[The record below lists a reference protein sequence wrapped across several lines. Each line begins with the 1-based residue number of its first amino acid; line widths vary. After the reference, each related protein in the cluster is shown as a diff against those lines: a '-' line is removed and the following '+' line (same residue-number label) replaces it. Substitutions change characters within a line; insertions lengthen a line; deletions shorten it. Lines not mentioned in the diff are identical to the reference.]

1 MKKAK
6 LNRKVGIVL
15 INGFTP
21 HPNDFEP
28 LMPFLKNTKH
38 VLALSLPGDPNDI
51 SSDTYVPFK
60 EWLEV
65 SLKAIQTLRESTDFL
80 YLIAFSVGAVP
91 ALYFATKI
99 PFDKVCFHSPA
110 LEYATFDESTTS
122 LVRMVRSTVLSKG
135 RSDPVHS
142 VKTFRFIK
150 DFIQAPGR
158 NLGQLFRVR
167 VGPFMNP
174 SNILLFPIVTLFE
187 EELSNI
193 DEAGG
198 KLVKKMAY
206 KKYQDYDFQSDDLT
220 FGEDNITFE
229 RSEEPKKVAKPLQLY
244 RTLFNR
250 VKRILPPEFT
260 NLSSESVYNMMRLL
274 AYCNKFSAK
283 IDVPMRIFYGHFDPN
298 VKAEAIRLLLEQNQT
313 LNAKVVTYPTNEHH
327 LFSSPYYAE
336 VTKDSIQFLLEETE
350 ITPKNNE

>member
-6 LNRKVGIVL
+6 LGRKVGIVL

-28 LMPFLKNTKH
+28 LMPFFHKTKH

-65 SLKAIQTLRESTDFL
+65 SLKAIQTLRESTEAL
-80 YLIAFSVGAVP
+80 YLMSFSIGAVP
-91 ALYFATKI
+91 ALYFASKI
-99 PFDKVCFHSPA
+99 AFDKISFLSPA

-135 RSDPVHS
+135 KSDPVNS
-142 VKTFRFIK
+142 VRTLRFLK
-150 DFIQAPGR
+150 DFAQAPGR

-193 DEAGG
+193 DEAGAR
-198 KLVKKMAY
+198 LVKKIAY

-220 FGEDNITFE
+220 FGEDNITYE
-229 RSEEPKKVAKPLQLY
+229 RTEEIKKTAKPLQLY
-244 RTLFNR
+244 RSLFNR

-274 AYCNKFSAK
+274 AYCNKFSTK
-283 IDVPMRIFYGHFDPN
+283 IDVPMRIYYGHFDPN
-298 VKAEAIRLLLEQNQT
+298 VKPEAIRLLLEQNPST
-313 LNAKVVTYPTNEHH
+313 NAKIVTYPTNEHH
-327 LFSSPYYAE
+327 LFSSPYYIEA
-336 VTKDSIQFLLEETE
+336 TKDSIQFLLEE
-350 ITPKNNE
+350 NEEPSLNS